1 VTFDKHLKEVLSNK
15 LESASTSEVAE
26 PPEPFS
32 SALEGE
38 LSDVATTTDAS
49 IPDDD
54 TAQDPAS
61 HMLHKLVV
69 GEREVRKDEGEEST
83 GLETGLR
90 QRVATLEEETAL
102 FFLYQSQLAVRRAAE
117 SLLHGID
124 KLERQAQ
131 LALQNSVAAAAH
143 PGSPGRSPRRCGASG
158 GNLWGA
164 SEPPSP
170 AGSTASLQMR
180 QFPSK
185 SSLSLV
191 SSPRAPRA
199 AESDDASE
207 RPEGLWKQFLQGL
220 APLLREQM
228 PEGAS
233 AAGGGRGGDEVVEVI
248 VNRQELYRLISNT
261 ARHLSVCMD
270 QRLASKSLALSLQIA
285 NMRFR
290 V

>member
-1 VTFDKHLKEVLSNK
+1 MTFDKYLKKVLLNK
-15 LESASTSEVAE
+15 QESASEVAE
-26 PPEPFS
+26 PPEPIS

-54 TAQDPAS
+54 TVQDSAS
-61 HMLHKLVV
+61 HMLHKLIG

-90 QRVATLEEETAL
+90 QRVAALQEETAL
-102 FFLYQSQLAVRRAAE
+102 LFLHKSQLAVRRAAE

-124 KLERQAQ
+124 KLERQAKHS
-131 LALQNSVAAAAH
+131 LQNAAAH
-143 PGSPGRSPRRCGASG
+143 PGSPGRSPRRGGTSG
-158 GNLWGA
+158 GDMRGA

-170 AGSTASLQMR
+170 AGATASLQMR

-199 AESDDASE
+199 ESDDASE
-207 RPEGLWKQFLQGL
+207 RPEGLWKLFLQGL
-220 APLLREQM
+220 VPLLREQM
-228 PEGAS
+228 PEGDA
-233 AAGGGRGGDEVVEVI
+233 AAGGSGGRDEVVEVI
-248 VNRQELYRLISNT
+248 VNRQELYRLISDA
-261 ARHLSVCMD
+261 ARHLSVFMD
-270 QRLASKSLALSLQIA
+270 ARLASKALPLSLQIE

>member
-1 VTFDKHLKEVLSNK
+1 VTFDKYLKKVLLNK
-15 LESASTSEVAE
+15 QESASEVAE
-26 PPEPFS
+26 PPEPIS

-54 TAQDPAS
+54 TVQDSAS
-61 HMLHKLVV
+61 HMLHKLIG

-90 QRVATLEEETAL
+90 QRVAALQEETAL
-102 FFLYQSQLAVRRAAE
+102 LFLHKSQLAVRRAAE

-124 KLERQAQ
+124 KLERQAKHS
-131 LALQNSVAAAAH
+131 LQNAAAH
-143 PGSPGRSPRRCGASG
+143 PGSPGRSPRRGGTSG
-158 GNLWGA
+158 GDMRGA

-170 AGSTASLQMR
+170 QSA
-180 QFPSK
+180 SK
-185 SSLSLV
+185 SSLSLE
-191 SSPRAPRA
+191 SSPRAPCA

-207 RPEGLWKQFLQGL
+207 RPEGLWKLFLQGL
-220 APLLREQM
+220 VPLLREQM
-228 PEGAS
+228 PEGDA
-233 AAGGGRGGDEVVEVI
+233 AAGGSVGRDEVVEVI
-248 VNRQELYRLISNT
+248 VNRQELYRLISDA
-261 ARHLSVCMD
+261 ARHLSVFMD
-270 QRLASKSLALSLQIA
+270 ARLASKALPLSLQIE